1 MTDYKLDAVVDDFVG
16 YCNGLFWIAG
26 VVVFL
31 GFKQEL
37 FAVDVNS
44 AFGVDVCNSLFGAS
58 ELHVAILSNRACFRT
73 RNTDLDGVCCKRM
86 AGNPGQ
92 NHRGKQFGNL
102 LSSHLYWCSTLLL

>member
-16 YCNGLFWIAG
+16 YGNRLFWIAG
-26 VVVFL
+26 IVVLF

-37 FAVDVNS
+37 FAVDVYS
-44 AFGVDVCNSLFGAS
+44 AFGVDVCDSLFGAGK
-58 ELHVAILSNRACFRT
+58 LHVAILSYRAGFRA

-92 NHRGKQFGNL
+92 NHSGK
-102 LSSHLYWCSTLLL
+102 